1 MKLKEQHF
9 LIDIDG
15 TITRYRETAKRPE
28 STLFHNCFLPV
39 IRDLMLSR
47 GWDREA
53 AGKALFESVN
63 NVLRWDYGELLRK
76 FRVPREE
83 AEMAMRRRHEEM
95 LDVWPDTVDLIRH
108 LHSAGAHLYI
118 ISNNPYWG
126 CRWKLQRANLN
137 TTVFEHIFSTDHT
150 GGCKSLDYVWEFVL
164 ARIGAEPDR
173 INTLGDDPREDG
185 ILPLSMG
192 AGRAFIL
199 ARRKTEKNA
208 DPRIHLLENA
218 LDVLDFFQQKENP

>member
-1 MKLKEQHF
+1 MNLQEQHF

-15 TITRYRETAKRPE
+15 TITKYRKTATQPE
-28 STLFHNCFLPV
+28 FTLFHNCFLPV
-39 IRDLMLSR
+39 IRDLMLR
-47 GWDREA
+47 HGWEKTA
-53 AGKALFESVN
+53 AERALFESVH

-76 FRVPREE
+76 FRIPRGE
-83 AEMAMRRRHEEM
+83 ADDAMRRRHEEM
-95 LDVWPDTVDLIRH
+95 LDFRPDTVELIRR
-108 LHSAGAHLYI
+108 LHTAGAHLYI

-126 CRWKLQRANLN
+126 CRWKLQRANLD
-137 TTVFEHIFSTDHT
+137 TAAFEHIFSTDHT

-164 ARIGAEPDR
+164 ARIGAEPDS

-185 ILPLSMG
+185 ILPLSLG

-199 ARRKTEKNA
+199 ARPGTEANT

-218 LDVLDFFQQKENP
+218 LDVLNFFEK